1 MTRPHIKICGLSTPE
16 TLDAALDAG
25 AAMIGLVFFEK
36 SPRHV
41 SLETAVRLADRAR
54 GKAEIAALTVDADDG
69 LIADIM
75 REVRPDWLQL
85 HGSETPERC
94 AELKARHGVKVM
106 KALGVS
112 QAADVENAAGYAGVV
127 DRLLFDAKPP
137 KDAVLPGG
145 NGVAFDWTLLRG
157 LDLGVPVMLSG
168 GLNPQT
174 VAEALRISGL
184 NEVDVSSGVE
194 RERGVKDEALIRAFI
209 AEAERAGEETR
220 Q

>member
-1 MTRPHIKICGLSTPE
+1 MTRPLIKICGLSTPQ

-25 AAMIGLVFFEK
+25 AAMIGLVFFAK
-36 SPRHV
+36 SPRNV
-41 SLETAVRLADRAR
+41 PLDQAARLADRAR

-112 QAADVENAAGYAGVV
+112 QATDVEKAAGYAGVV
-127 DRLLFDAKPP
+127 DKLLFDAKPP

-174 VAEALRISGL
+174 VAEALRISGV

-194 RERGVKDEALIRAFI
+194 RERGVKDETLIRAFI

-220 Q
+220 